1 MDASFELEVYALLSC
16 YVKALNDVDRAT
28 LQARFGVGEPI
39 VQEITESLEGYFG
52 QQPDIGLAPS
62 DVAFSGKQGS
72 RPFIDLYEMNEPD
85 FWGADCVIWVDGK
98 PQEPTLHVELSKPDG
113 ELQLRHK
120 YIGS

>member
-1 MDASFELEVYALLSC
+1 MDASVEFEVYALISC
-16 YVKALNDVDRAT
+16 YVRALNDEDRIM

-39 VQEITESLEGYFG
+39 VQEITESLDGYFG
-52 QQPDIGLAPS
+52 RRPDIGLAPS
-62 DVAFSGKQGS
+62 DVAFSGKRGS
-72 RPFIDLYEMNEPD
+72 QPFIDLYETNEPG

-113 ELQLRHK
+113 ELRLRHK